1 MGTWVQYG
9 SELGR
14 VGVPAV
20 LHLSEHKGLFHVFS
34 FSGKFF
40 NLHQAI
46 HKLIVFI
53 KTLGV

>member
-1 MGTWVQYG
+1 M
-9 SELGR
+9 
-14 VGVPAV
+14 GVPAV
-20 LHLSEHKGLFHVFS
+20 CSCLNTKGRVFS